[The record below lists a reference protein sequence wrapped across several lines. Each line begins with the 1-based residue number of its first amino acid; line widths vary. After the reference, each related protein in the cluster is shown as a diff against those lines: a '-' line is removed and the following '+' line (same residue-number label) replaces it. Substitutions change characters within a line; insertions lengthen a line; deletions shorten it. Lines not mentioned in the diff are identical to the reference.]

1 MDTCLTNSPTVWPA
15 AASLLDAISRRD
27 FPALLGCLDPDVQL
41 RALVP
46 PGPLAVDGAEA
57 VVATFV
63 RWFGGDDAFEVVDAA
78 LGQIGGRM
86 YARWRVRLWA
96 TDEPAQGRVAEQ
108 HVFTSGD
115 DRIRAIDL
123 LCSGFQPVGAA

>member
-1 MDTCLTNSPTVWPA
+1 MDTCLTTLRPAWPA

-27 FPALLGCLDPDVQL
+27 FPALHLCLDPEVQL

-46 PGPLAVDGAEA
+46 PGPFALDSADA
-57 VVATFV
+57 VVAAFT
-63 RWFGGDDAFEVVDAA
+63 RWFGGDDTFELVDAA
-78 LGQIGGRM
+78 LGQVGGRV
-86 YARWRVRLWA
+86 YARWRVSLTPEGQPGQA
-96 TDEPAQGRVAEQ
+96 RVAEQ

-115 DRIRAIDL
+115 ERITAIDL